1 MSMGINLSG
10 EIAGSLMERV
20 AIERWQG
27 VRDAA
32 GDAVGAW
39 LPLDEVAAAVVPDGS
54 LSAVR
59 VGDAVRSVR
68 RWQVL
73 LRRRDD
79 IDLAVRLRW
88 QGRQLA
94 VLAIEPRGRQREHLL
109 LLCEGPPA

>member
-1 MSMGINLSG
+1 MNFPG
-10 EIAGSLMERV
+10 EIAGSLVERV

-32 GDAVGAW
+32 GDAIGAW
-39 LPLDEVAAAVVPDGS
+39 LPVDEVAAAVMPDGS

-59 VGDAVRSVR
+59 SGDAARSVR

-88 QGRQLA
+88 QGRQMA
-94 VLAIEPRGRQREHLL
+94 VLAMETRGRQREHLL
-109 LLCEGPPA
+109 LLCEGLPA